1 MKKKIVLIT
10 SNEIRHKFFRKFLN
24 KNDKIEIKKCLIENK
39 KINKKFK
46 FNPILK
52 EYFKKRNLNEK
63 HFFDNFIKKNKE
75 PKNIKF
81 LKKKEFNSNK
91 KLINE
96 IVKIKPDFIISYGC
110 SIIKN
115 KLISIFHRKFINIHL
130 GLSPYY
136 RGSGTNIWPI
146 INNELQFIGITYMF
160 IDRGIDTG
168 KIIHQTRADIKKG
181 DSLHKIG
188 NRLIKKMSEETV
200 KVILNLEKK
209 TFGKININYKK
220 KYYKRNDF
228 DEHHVQDLKK
238 NFKKKLRYYLKNRK
252 KLINKFPIKYKKI

>member
-24 KNDKIEIKKCLIENK
+24 KNEQIEIKKCFIEEK
-39 KINKKFK
+39 EIKKKFK
-46 FNPILK
+46 LNNLLK
-52 EYFKKRNLNEK
+52 DHFKKRSLNEK
-63 HFFDNFIKKNKE
+63 YFFDYFIKKNKE

-81 LKKKEFNSNK
+81 LKKNEINFNK
-91 KLINE
+91 KLMNE
-96 IVKIKPDFIISYGC
+96 IIKIKPDFIISYGC

-115 KLISIFHRKFINIHL
+115 KLISIFHKKFINIHL

-146 INNELQFIGITYMF
+146 INNEFQFIGATFMF
-160 IDRGIDTG
+160 INRGIDTG
-168 KIIHQTRADIKKG
+168 KIIHQIRADIKKE
-181 DSLHKIG
+181 DNLHQIG
-188 NRLIKKMSEETV
+188 NKLIKKMSKEIV

-209 TFGKININYKK
+209 TFGKTNLNYKR

-228 DEHHVQDLKK
+228 DENHVKDLKK
-238 NFKKKLRYYLKNRK
+238 NFKKKLKYYLKNK
-252 KLINKFPIKYKKI
+252 NKLINKYPINY